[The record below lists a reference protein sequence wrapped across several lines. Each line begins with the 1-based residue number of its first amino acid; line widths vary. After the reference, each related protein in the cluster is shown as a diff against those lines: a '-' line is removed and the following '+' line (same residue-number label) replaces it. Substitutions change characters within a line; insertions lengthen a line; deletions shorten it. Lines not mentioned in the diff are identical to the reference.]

1 MQNFSFIQEVVRLTN
16 EFRTQNGLGVLSVDT
31 DLTEAAQSYSK
42 TMALGDFFS
51 HIGEDGSLP
60 WDRAEAAGYDTGIV
74 GENIGV
80 GFSTPDEIV
89 DAWIDSDRHRAAM
102 LNPRY
107 NEIGVGYYFL
117 RNDTGSV
124 NYNTYWTQLFGQ
136 GDIEVVAADGS
147 VAVFDPVQYGAS
159 YSDLIAAYGYDP
171 VAFEQHYII
180 FGRAEGRLSDRFD
193 EERYLASYD
202 DLIEAFGYDPAT
214 ATAHYIQ
221 FGHREGRSDDGFQ
234 PLQYLASY
242 GDLLTAFG
250 ANAESATQHYIQL
263 GYREGR
269 SDELFDAGRYLAS
282 NADLI
287 NAFGYD
293 TEGASSHYILL
304 GISENRSTTS
314 FDPAAYLGL
323 HADLQ
328 SAFGSD
334 LTAATRHYVQLG
346 FLEGRATGT

>member
-1 MQNFSFIQEVVRLTN
+1 MQNSSFIQEVVRLTN
-16 EFRTQNGLGVLSVDT
+16 EFRTQNGLGVLSVDI
-31 DLTEAAQSYSK
+31 DLTEAAQSYSA
-42 TMALGDFFS
+42 TMARGDFFS
-51 HIGEDGSLP
+51 HIGKDGSLP
-60 WDRAEAAGYDTGIV
+60 WDRAEAAGYESGII
-74 GENIGV
+74 GENIGM

-89 DAWIDSDRHRAAM
+89 DAWIDSKSHRAAM

-117 RNDTGSV
+117 KNDTGSV
-124 NYNTYWTQLFGQ
+124 NYNSYWTQLFGQ
-136 GDIEVVAADGS
+136 GDIEVLATDHS
-147 VAVFDPVQYGAS
+147 TTVFDPIQYGAS

-171 VAFEQHYII
+171 ISFEQHYII
-180 FGRAEGRLSDRFD
+180 FGRAEGRISDRFD

-221 FGHREGRSDDGFQ
+221 FGHREGRSDDGFK

-250 ANAESATQHYIQL
+250 TNAESATQHYIQM
-263 GYREGR
+263 GHREGR

-282 NADLI
+282 HADLI
-287 NAFGYD
+287 QAFSYD
-293 TEGASSHYILL
+293 TESASAHYILF

-314 FDPAAYLGL
+314 FDPAVYLGL

-334 LTAATRHYVQLG
+334 LTAGTRHYIQLG
-346 FLEGRATGT
+346 FIEGRATGA